1 MIFPLAVYPKAR
13 GSTPSRSTVFGNCQV
28 LPKARASGR
37 LFLPCAGP
45 VKRGQ
50 CRPSTSRAAA
60 AAPPPASAH
69 ALQRTLGLAHGAVPH
84 SVAGP
89 LAHVWRTHRSNPGP
103 HTGCRARRSASAAPS
118 RMASQDSHERP
129 VPQSPPRPPPS
140 QHVAHTAHAPAPHI
154 TEVRSPSRRQDGA
167 AEVPQSDEM
176 EVDLATEVRPHA
188 HPPARPRPARVAP
201 WAAPHTAAH
210 EPLHALTPWA
220 FALRR
225 ISTRTRR
232 GRHSKRTRASGMR
245 NNRGGGR
252 LRRKSA
258 QGRSISRPRA
268 AQGLSSPQRGWR

>member
-1 MIFPLAVYPKAR
+1 MENPWD
-13 GSTPSRSTVFGNCQV
+13 STAFGNCQSFAQT
-28 LPKARASGR
+28 ARERSPFFAVCWR
-37 LFLPCAGP
+37 
-45 VKRGQ
+45 VKRGP

-60 AAPPPASAH
+60 AAHPPASTH

-167 AEVPQSDEM
+167 AEGPQSDAM
-176 EVDLATEVRPHA
+176 EVDLTTEARLHA
-188 HPPARPRPARVAP
+188 HRP
-201 WAAPHTAAH
+201 
-210 EPLHALTPWA
+210 L
-220 FALRR
+220 
-225 ISTRTRR
+225 
-232 GRHSKRTRASGMR
+232 
-245 NNRGGGR
+245 
-252 LRRKSA
+252 
-258 QGRSISRPRA
+258 
-268 AQGLSSPQRGWR
+268 